1 MFSEPDRERGEGG
14 GDVLAG
20 SASLLS
26 GAPRGAEQHIYNHR
40 HARHSTVCIE
50 RTDTNVQGTD
60 KLILDDMR
68 YHHICIDLLLVK
80 L

>member
-60 KLILDDMR
+60 KLTFG
-68 YHHICIDLLLVK
+68 
-80 L
+80 